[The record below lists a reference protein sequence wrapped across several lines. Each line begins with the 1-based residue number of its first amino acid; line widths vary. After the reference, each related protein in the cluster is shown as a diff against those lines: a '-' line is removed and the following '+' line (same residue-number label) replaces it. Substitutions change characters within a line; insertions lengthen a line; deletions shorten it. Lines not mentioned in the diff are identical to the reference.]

1 MFVLGKGGVGR
12 STIAASLAEAYV
24 QKGQKV
30 LVVQWA
36 LADVVGRW
44 FGNKHVGHKETA
56 VSPNLFVMNFDSI
69 LAIREYFVDHLKMG
83 LVHKMVIE
91 NRHVQKLVQ
100 AAPGLHELFFLGR
113 LFWLESLA
121 LQERGWQFDRIIV
134 DSPATGHS
142 VSLFQ
147 LAKTMASYG
156 FTGPLA
162 YECERVA
169 KMLADE
175 KRTGALV
182 VTIPEE
188 LPVEETAQFIPS
200 LVKEMGRPPLKLI
213 INRST
218 KARLPSLADN
228 VSFEESKVLSELK
241 DIKTE
246 PVLKSVYADLQKR
259 QEFERYLEN
268 ELGKLCRD
276 GSARVDDLL
285 LEPKPLETPRQI
297 VDEIA
302 LRLRSSL

>member
-24 QKGQKV
+24 QQGQKV

-36 LADVVGRW
+36 LTDVVGRW
-44 FGNKHVGHKETA
+44 FGNKQVSHKETPVA
-56 VSPNLFVMNFDSI
+56 SNLFVMNFDSI

-83 LVHKMVIE
+83 LVYKMVIE

-121 LQERGWQFDRIIV
+121 IQERGWQFDRIIV

-169 KMLADE
+169 KMLGDE

-200 LVKEMGRPPLKLI
+200 LTREMGRAPLKLI
-213 INRST
+213 INRSCQ
-218 KARLPSLADN
+218 ARLPSL
-228 VSFEESKVLSELK
+228 SKTMPFEQSPLLTEFKS
-241 DIKTE
+241 IKNE
-246 PVLKSVYADLQKR
+246 QILKSVYADLQKR
-259 QEFERYLEN
+259 QEFERYLET
-268 ELGKLCRD
+268 ELGAMCRD
-276 GSARVDDLL
+276 GSARIDDLL
-285 LEPKPLETPRQI
+285 LEPKPFETPKQI

-302 LRLRSSL
+302 VRLRSSL